1 MFNLSKIIKSWFS
14 GGMEKQA
21 SREQLL
27 EEERKSQ
34 GLSSAETPEI
44 YESVMNKKERT
55 DYHPTTEG
63 QFDRKKSN
71 EVDSIAEGRMDKDL
85 SYSVRSNDDVR
96 EEVPRINVATEKW
109 DNEYREAYAKAE
121 KSLEKQTDI
130 FEKYMGKK
138 GGKKIPSNVPESASG
153 LPNRPERFKNFD
165 GVPGADVKKN
175 INNIGSH
182 SEVSPMHT
190 LASLDSVKKLDAAAF
205 YVAYKVASEN
215 REFNEEEK
223 KIINAIIGKKRELL
237 EKV

>member
-1 MFNLSKIIKSWFS
+1 MFNLSKIIKSWF
-14 GGMEKQA
+14 GGSMEKQA

-44 YESVMNKKERT
+44 YESLMNKKEKT

-63 QFDRKKSN
+63 QFDRKKST

-130 FEKYMGKK
+130 FEKYKFQIM
-138 GGKKIPSNVPESASG
+138 
-153 LPNRPERFKNFD
+153 FQ
-165 GVPGADVKKN
+165 
-175 INNIGSH
+175 
-182 SEVSPMHT
+182 SPHLVYLTGQKDLRILMEFLALMSRKT
-190 LASLDSVKKLDAAAF
+190 L
-205 YVAYKVASEN
+205 
-215 REFNEEEK
+215 
-223 KIINAIIGKKRELL
+223 II
-237 EKV
+237 